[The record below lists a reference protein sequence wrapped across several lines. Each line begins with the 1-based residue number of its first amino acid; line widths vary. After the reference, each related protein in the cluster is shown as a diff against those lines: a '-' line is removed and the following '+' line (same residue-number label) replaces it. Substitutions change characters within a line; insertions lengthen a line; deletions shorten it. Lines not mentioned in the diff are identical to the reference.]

1 MAPIPATL
9 MYRGY
14 RYSTC
19 TSINHVVCHGMPGDR
34 VLKEGDIVNIDV
46 TFIVEGWYG
55 DSSRM
60 YAVGP
65 IARKAERLIEVTYEA
80 MMRGIAAVKPGATT
94 GDIGH
99 AIQSFVEPQGMS
111 VVRDFCGHGLGRMFH
126 DEPNII
132 HIGRPGEGVAL
143 KPGMFFTIEPMI
155 NLGKPHVKILS
166 DGWTA
171 VTRDRSLSAQFE
183 HSVGVTATGVEIFT
197 LSQRHAREAAGADL
211 IRSRLTALAA
221 HFTVAKP
228 AGTAW
233 LRAECPAKPRP
244 AATDRPESA
253 ETPHYHGHRERLRER
268 FRGAG
273 ADALSDYELL
283 EMVLFRAPAAPR
295 RQAAGQIADRA
306 NSARSPKSFTRRRR
320 GCAKS
325 TGSAKPPITEI
336 KLIAAAASRI
346 AKGQLKTAH
355 RCCRHGTT

>member
-1 MAPIPATL
+1 MQPLKAWFQPGNHELATQALLALTAPIIKLGRQITLFGPFFTRRHDPPMSYIEATDTSLRKTGQIKLHGPSGFAGMRKAGALVAKCLDELTDIVKPGVPTSDIDEFVREFAFRHGAYPATL

-34 VLKEGDIVNIDV
+34 ALKEGDVVNIDV

-80 MMRGIAAVKPGATT
+80 MMRGIAAVKPGA
-94 GDIGH
+94 
-99 AIQSFVEPQGMS
+99 
-111 VVRDFCGHGLGRMFH
+111 MFH

-132 HIGRPGEGVAL
+132 HIGRPGEGVTL

-183 HSVGVTATGVEIFT
+183 HSVGVTSTGVEIFT
-197 LSQRHAREAAGADL
+197 LSQRHGE
-211 IRSRLTALAA
+211 
-221 HFTVAKP
+221 
-228 AGTAW
+228 
-233 LRAECPAKPRP
+233 
-244 AATDRPESA
+244 
-253 ETPHYHGHRERLRER
+253 
-268 FRGAG
+268 
-273 ADALSDYELL
+273 
-283 EMVLFRAPAAPR
+283 
-295 RQAAGQIADRA
+295 
-306 NSARSPKSFTRRRR
+306 
-320 GCAKS
+320 
-325 TGSAKPPITEI
+325 KPP
-336 KLIAAAASRI
+336 
-346 AKGQLKTAH
+346 GV
-355 RCCRHGTT
+355 G